1 MRRLHLFEFN
11 ERPEC
16 PAFIRDSVTETL
28 GTGLR
33 WGRMGDIVG
42 PELARFCRDAGVRR
56 ILDLCSGTGEPVR
69 LLVEWLARHG
79 EPVPEFVL
87 SDLFPHH
94 AAFAAARAAHPGVIT
109 TEDEPVS
116 ATAVPATIAHD
127 ARVIINSLHHFR
139 PEVVAQILG
148 DAVAARRAVFVY
160 EGFPRNLA
168 RLAPTSPTMLPALLA
183 NPLLARRQ
191 RAAKALLTY
200 VVPVIPAVAMW
211 DACVSVLRVHSEAEL
226 RALVA
231 PFGAGYAWSYREV
244 PYPLGG
250 RGVFFT
256 GIPTGAAA

>member
-1 MRRLHLFEFN
+1 VRRLHLFEFN
-11 ERPEC
+11 ERAEC

-42 PELARFCRDAGVRR
+42 PELARFCREAGVRR
-56 ILDLCSGTGEPVR
+56 VLDLCSGTGEPIR
-69 LLVEWLARHG
+69 LVVDWLRAHG
-79 EPVPEFVL
+79 EPVPAFVL

-94 AAFAAARAAHPGVIT
+94 AAFAAARAAYPDTIT

-116 ATAVPATIAHD
+116 AIAVPASIEHD

-139 PEVVAQILG
+139 PEVAARILA

-168 RLAPTSPTMLPALLA
+168 RLAPTSPTMLPALYA

-200 VVPVIPAVAMW
+200 VVPVIPAIAMW
-211 DACVSVLRVHSEAEL
+211 DACVSVMRIHAEDEL
-226 RALVA
+226 RAMVA
-231 PFGAGYAWSYREV
+231 PFGDAYTWSYREI

-256 GIPTGAAA
+256 GIPIA

>member
-1 MRRLHLFEFN
+1 MHLFEFN

-42 PELARFCRDAGVRR
+42 PAFTQFCRDAGVRR
-56 ILDLCSGTGEPVR
+56 VLDLCSGTGEPVR
-69 LLVEWLARHG
+69 ILVEWMTARG
-79 EPVPEFVL
+79 EPVPGFVL
-87 SDLFPHH
+87 SDLFPHQT
-94 AAFAAARAAHPGVIT
+94 AFAAVCDAHPGVVT
-109 TEDEPVS
+109 CEAEPVS
-116 ATAVPATIAHD
+116 AVAVPETIAHD

-139 PEVVAQILG
+139 PEVAARILA
-148 DAVAARRAVFVY
+148 DAVAARRAVFIY

-168 RLAPTSPTMLPALLA
+168 RLAPTGPSMLPALLA
-183 NPLLARRQ
+183 NPVLARRQ
-191 RAAKALLTY
+191 RLAKAMLTY

-211 DACVSVLRVHSEAEL
+211 DACVSVMRVHSEDEL
-226 RALVA
+226 LAMVA
-231 PFGAGYAWSYREV
+231 PLGGGYQWTYREQ

-256 GIPTGAAA
+256 GIPVGAAA